1 MTRSDLEDRDGH
13 RQWSQSEKEQIL
25 NDARATLARR
35 DDQEIPRRDGNLDE
49 QRTSFSDQERDKILK
64 TARAYVAGYDDE
76 KFEIGDDGDR
86 KQRAFSPGEKA
97 EILRTARDTFRRH
110 AAGMITKVT
119 MNDAPEA
126 HTPRQSG
133 RWRRR
138 AQARTIEQDEPPRD
152 DELYAASRSY
162 DPVRRSRLDGR
173 PPDDEPTPPPRGLD
187 IAPFTRADIEQR
199 FQSERESMYSIIFE
213 SQGELGKA
221 IDILGEGLADV
232 REWQRKKEYEH
243 VENLR
248 AQAERLEAAMER
260 LGRLLLE
267 RDRSQSSLIDLPNP
281 LSRGNVN

>member
-64 TARAYVAGYDDE
+64 TARALVAGYDDE

-86 KQRAFSPGEKA
+86 KQRAFSPA
-97 EILRTARDTFRRH
+97 ESGNSPHRPRYFPPPCGRNDHQGHNERC
-110 AAGMITKVT
+110 AG
-119 MNDAPEA
+119 A

-187 IAPFTRADIEQR
+187 IAPFTWADIEQR